1 MNHDA
6 MSDAMLWVGA
16 LFVFTPIILTA
27 IVIGA
32 IWLQR
37 RRRVPPGPD
46 SPVLGPPAS

>member
-6 MSDAMLWVGA
+6 MGDAMLWVGA
-16 LFVFTPIILTA
+16 LFVFTPIILTG

-37 RRRVPPGPD
+37 RRRGPTG
-46 SPVLGPPAS
+46 SERPVTRPPAG

>member
-6 MSDAMLWVGA
+6 MGAAMFWVGA
-16 LFVFTPIILTA
+16 LFVFTPIVLTG

-37 RRRVPPGPD
+37 RRRGPAGPETPVPR
-46 SPVLGPPAS
+46 PPAR